1 MKGSLT
7 DVKKTH
13 LYRLFFYCLY
23 LKKYLEV
30 GKITSKH
37 EVIIQVKEK
46 NNIILNQNRKS
57 IYWTSSPVNTLF
69 VVYKKKFL
77 KEIFRFFYNFLST
90 SVVGSEREQGLSL
103 LEGMEGG
110 ELLWSNLLPAEM

>member
-1 MKGSLT
+1 MPVSKEIFRS
-7 DVKKTH
+7 KQN
-13 LYRLFFYCLY
+13 
-23 LKKYLEV
+23 
-30 GKITSKH
+30 TSKH
-37 EVIIQVKEK
+37 EVIIRAKEK

-69 VVYKKKFL
+69 VVYIERFL
-77 KEIFRFFYNFLST
+77 EEILRFFYNFLST

-110 ELLWSNLLPAEM
+110 ELLWSNLLPAEMKPISIGLIVTANEF